1 MCIRDSWYIF
11 ATDGSV
17 GSNSFLHI
25 FYAKD
30 PLSNWN
36 QHALNPVKINTQNSR
51 GGGEIF
57 KEGALI
63 IRPTQNCYP
72 NYGTS
77 LLFNKIEN
85 LNPDE
90 FKEKLIG
97 EVKTSSKS
105 PYKGIHTFSRNKNSF
120 IVDLKTNEFFPFARL
135 VTLLRARLKSDDD
148 GMFLENSLFKRL
160 AVVFLFF
167 VFVVLIYIFGW
178 RALSLFV

>member
-1 MCIRDSWYIF
+1 MSFW
-11 ATDGSV
+11 
-17 GSNSFLHI
+17 SNSFLHI

-57 KEGALI
+57 KEGSSI
-63 IRPTQNCYP
+63 IRPTPYCSP
-72 NYGTS
+72 NYWTS
-77 LLFNKIEN
+77 LLFNTIETLHPN
-85 LNPDE
+85 E
-90 FKEKLIG
+90 FKEKLIV
-97 EVKTSSKS
+97 EVKTSSDS